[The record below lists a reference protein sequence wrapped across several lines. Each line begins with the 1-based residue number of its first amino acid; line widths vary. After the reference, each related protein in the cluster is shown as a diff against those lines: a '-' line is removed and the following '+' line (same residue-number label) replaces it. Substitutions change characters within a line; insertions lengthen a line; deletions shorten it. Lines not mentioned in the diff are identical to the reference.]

1 LALVDINLRFPAN
14 RTTYIVG
21 RSGSGKSTLGR
32 LLLNVY
38 RPLFGDI
45 SIAGHS
51 IKALDP
57 RWIRENISLIQQQST
72 LFNETVFRNISFG
85 REDYE
90 NVTQAQ
96 VMDVC
101 RMAALEKTIKDL
113 PHGLNTIVGG
123 KQLSGGELQRVRV
136 RAGVCPIGC

>member
-1 LALVDINLRFPAN
+1 
-14 RTTYIVG
+14 
-21 RSGSGKSTLGR
+21 
-32 LLLNVY
+32 
-38 RPLFGDI
+38 
-45 SIAGHS
+45 
-51 IKALDP
+51 LDP

-113 PHGLNTIVGG
+113 PRGLNTIVGG

-136 RAGVCPIGC
+136 RAGACPIGC